1 MLGQKEQDTN
11 KKIWMWMPSLYIMKG
26 LPISIVMLLSTIV
39 YKRFGLSSS
48 GVLFLTSW
56 LMLAWVLKPLWRPM
70 VDTLFTRRVWVIA
83 LQIMMTAVL
92 YLLSTSITN
101 DTLFS
106 KYLN

>member
-48 GVLFLTSW
+48 DVLFLTSW

-70 VDTLFTRRVWVIA
+70 VDTLYKTCMGYCIANNDDSSAVFVIN
-83 LQIMMTAVL
+83 ID
-92 YLLSTSITN
+92 N
-101 DTLFS
+101 
-106 KYLN
+106 K